1 MDSVYFDSAVF
12 LAIFNGESNG
22 PDIRALLKELK
33 KDKVKI
39 QTSIITIQEVSVLGF
54 CHGNVPTDNHSK
66 VERLA
71 RIQGLTRETALNAAR
86 LEARMKDTATGNT
99 EQRAIE
105 SKRRKWDCFH
115 IATAIELKCGTLYTC
130 DPQMLA
136 LKERLAISDISFSH
150 PRPRNLGLP
159 GIE

>member
-1 MDSVYFDSAVF
+1 MDSIYFDSAVF

-33 KDKVKI
+33 RDKVKI

-54 CHGNVPTDNHSK
+54 CRGQVPTDNHSK

-71 RIQGLTRETALNAAR
+71 RIQGMTRETALNAAR
-86 LEARMKDTATGNT
+86 LEAMMKDTAPEDSGQKTDEN
-99 EQRAIE
+99 
-105 SKRRKWDCFH
+105 KRRKWDCFH
-115 IATAIELKCGTLYTC
+115 IATAIELKCRTLYTC
-130 DPQMLA
+130 DPRMLA
-136 LKERLAISDISFSH
+136 LKERLGISDISFSH